1 MMQTTT
7 SLDLTRELF
16 QLMKRFPRP
25 TLQQSSRHELTRS
38 ESELLAVLVM
48 ILSDGQP
55 APTVTEISS
64 LLQIT
69 PAGVTHLLNPLEA
82 AGYIARQPHPTDRR
96 VVLIGLT
103 PQGTTVGEGLIA
115 EIQEKLIGLV
125 NHLGEDDSRTL
136 IRLLSQSIEY
146 FATQFEALA

>member
-25 TLQQSSRHELTRS
+25 KLPQSSRHELTRS

-48 ILSDGQP
+48 ILADGKQ

-82 AGYIARQPHPTDRR
+82 AGFIERQPHPTDRR

-103 PQGTTVGEGLIA
+103 AKGIEIGEGLIA
-115 EIQEKLIGLV
+115 EIQEKLIGLI
-125 NHLGEDDSRTL
+125 NHLGEEDSRTL
-136 IRLLSQSIEY
+136 IRLLSRSIEY
-146 FATQFEALA
+146 FASQFEF